1 LRLLLNSKPISVY
14 YDLSEITGNF
24 ESKLHTEF
32 SELYSTL
39 KSYFDRLTIKP
50 VNKGKNIDMV
60 RNKLCQLNKND
71 SGNEIVTGD
80 ITIIKQRINT
90 EPLSSADT

>member
-1 LRLLLNSKPISVY
+1 
-14 YDLSEITGNF
+14 
-24 ESKLHTEF
+24 
-32 SELYSTL
+32 
-39 KSYFDRLTIKP
+39 
-50 VNKGKNIDMV
+50 MV